1 MPAYRAVVFDFFGTL
16 TRSVQRGPQHAE
28 IARALGADP
37 DAVRGVLDRTFR
49 ARARGRYGSAEATL
63 RWVIEQ
69 AGGRPRPAQ
78 VRAGVPARVDALK
91 ADTSLR
97 ADAVTTLDA
106 IKRRGLAT
114 AVVSDCTHE
123 LPAFLP
129 GLPVAPLLDAK
140 VYSVNLG
147 ICKPDPQIY
156 LAACAEL
163 EVAPAECIYVG
174 DGGSNELTGAAAVG
188 MTPVRLA
195 APDLAN
201 HLVFDADTNF
211 AGRTVRSLTEVVT
224 LLDAL
229 IAQSDPSAL
238 HFRHPAAREAEM
250 AGALGATIRGW
261 DRPSARGRL
270 RAWDRGS
277 RLRRARMTR

>member
-1 MPAYRAVVFDFFGTL
+1 MSAYRAVVFDFFGTL
-16 TRSVQRGPQHAE
+16 THSIQRGPQHAE
-28 IARALGADP
+28 LARALGADP

-69 AGGRPRPAQ
+69 AGGCPRPSQ
-78 VRAGVPARVDALK
+78 LRAGVPARVDALK

-97 ADAVTTLDA
+97 PDAVCALDA

-114 AVVSDCTHE
+114 AMISDCTHE

-129 GLPVAPLLDAK
+129 SLPVAPLLDAK
-140 VYSVNLG
+140 IYSVHLG

-156 LAACAEL
+156 LSACAEL
-163 EVAPAECIYVG
+163 GVRPTECIYVG

-224 LLDAL
+224 LVDVLVT
-229 IAQSDPSAL
+229 QS
-238 HFRHPAAREAEM
+238 HPTTAAA
-250 AGALGATIRGW
+250 
-261 DRPSARGRL
+261 
-270 RAWDRGS
+270 
-277 RLRRARMTR
+277 

>member
-28 IARALGADP
+28 IARSLGADP
-37 DAVRGVLDRTFR
+37 EAVRGVLDRTFR

-69 AGGRPRPAQ
+69 AGGRPRTAQ
-78 VRAGVPARVDALK
+78 VRAGVPARINALK
-91 ADTSLR
+91 ADTRLR
-97 ADAVTTLDA
+97 ADAVSVLDA
-106 IKRRGLAT
+106 IKRRGLGT
-114 AVVSDCTHE
+114 AMISDCTHE

-140 VYSVNLG
+140 IYSVRLG
-147 ICKPDPQIY
+147 VCKPDPQIY
-156 LAACAEL
+156 LAACDEL
-163 EVAPAECIYVG
+163 GVQPQECLYVG
-174 DGGSNELTGAAAVG
+174 DGGSHELSGAAAVG

-211 AGRTVRSLTEVVT
+211 AGRTVRSLTEVV
-224 LLDAL
+224 AL
-229 IAQSDPSAL
+229 VDQAQV
-238 HFRHPAAREAEM
+238 
-250 AGALGATIRGW
+250 AGAGQQ
-261 DRPSARGRL
+261 SA
-270 RAWDRGS
+270 A
-277 RLRRARMTR
+277 